1 MLPAFGLEEN
11 MTEKKWIYRNKATAE
26 NDIRSASGR
35 LGIPPIF
42 VTILANRGIKEADM
56 LPFLQKSTQ
65 DIIDPMRMADM
76 DTAAERVKAAVE
88 NKEKIVVYG
97 DYDVDGITSTSL
109 LYDFLTSLGADAGY
123 YIPERDGE
131 GYGINIM
138 AVNKLVKQGVKLM
151 ISVDCGITAI
161 GEVEFASLQGMDV
174 IITDHHTCKERL
186 PSAAKAI
193 VNPKRDDDEYPF
205 KELAGV
211 GVAFKLALAV
221 SMKMGIKT
229 IDTFNKYIDLAAIGT
244 IADVVPLVGENR
256 IIADRG
262 IKKLRHTKRPGLAA
276 LLEKCG
282 TQPSKLNASS
292 VAFSIAPRLN
302 AAGRLGSAETGVRL
316 LLAGDAAEAEP
327 IAAELDEQNKERQ
340 LTEQRIFDEALE
352 IIAEDPN
359 FEKKKVIVLAK
370 EGWHHGVIGI
380 VASRVCEKFYKP
392 CILISHSNGT
402 GKGSG
407 RSIKGFDLFEALSAC
422 EDSLVQFGG
431 HKAAAGLTI
440 NVSDIEK
447 FTEKINKYADEKLTP
462 DDMIP
467 KVNIDCA
474 VSERAL
480 TLKNA
485 ENLAR
490 LEPFGVGNEKPV
502 FSLSNAVVAYAGAVG
517 ADKKHLRLSLK
528 RNGVQVN
535 AIGFYMG
542 GLAETL
548 KYGDAVDA
556 AFQMDINSYQ
566 GSRAVQLILKDV
578 KKHNQIRD

>member
-1 MLPAFGLEEN
+1 M
-11 MTEKKWIYRNKATAE
+11 
-26 NDIRSASGR
+26 
-35 LGIPPIF
+35 
-42 VTILANRGIKEADM
+42 
-56 LPFLQKSTQ
+56 
-65 DIIDPMRMADM
+65 
-76 DTAAERVKAAVE
+76 
-88 NKEKIVVYG
+88 
-97 DYDVDGITSTSL
+97 
-109 LYDFLTSLGADAGY
+109 
-123 YIPERDGE
+123 
-131 GYGINIM
+131 
-138 AVNKLVKQGVKLM
+138 
-151 ISVDCGITAI
+151 
-161 GEVEFASLQGMDV
+161 
-174 IITDHHTCKERL
+174 
-186 PSAAKAI
+186 
-193 VNPKRDDDEYPF
+193 
-205 KELAGV
+205 
-211 GVAFKLALAV
+211 
-221 SMKMGIKT
+221 
-229 IDTFNKYIDLAAIGT
+229 
-244 IADVVPLVGENR
+244 
-256 IIADRG
+256 
-262 IKKLRHTKRPGLAA
+262 
-276 LLEKCG
+276 
-282 TQPSKLNASS
+282 
-292 VAFSIAPRLN
+292 
-302 AAGRLGSAETGVRL
+302 
-316 LLAGDAAEAEP
+316 
-327 IAAELDEQNKERQ
+327 
-340 LTEQRIFDEALE
+340 
-352 IIAEDPN
+352 
-359 FEKKKVIVLAK
+359 LAK

-502 FSLSNAVVAYAGAVG
+502 FSLSNAVVAYVGAVG
-517 ADKKHLRLSLK
+517 TDKKHLRLSLK